1 MLPTDICRC
10 LGVGC
15 PEREMCRRY
24 TERRTGGP
32 RENIALNLN
41 YDNLSEA
48 GVPRPCPQRIPTPTE
63 EER

>member
-1 MLPTDICRC
+1 
-10 LGVGC
+10 
-15 PEREMCRRY
+15 MCRRY